1 MRSAYVLLTVETGK
15 ISTVLKD
22 LPGIMGVVESY
33 ALVGVYDVIC
43 KIEAESLRDLK
54 NVIAREIRCIDGI
67 NSTMTLVIF

>member
-15 ISTVLKD
+15 IPTVLKD

-33 ALVGVYDVIC
+33 DLVGVYDVIC

-54 NVIAREIRCIDGI
+54 NVIAREIRGIDGI
-67 NSTMTLVIF
+67 NATMTLVIF